1 MIKELVRLASH
12 LDDNGYV
19 KEADYLDEIITK
31 MSQDMGAEEE
41 SDMIMEGL
49 DDLLGPLDDEL
60 QGIEEGDDSVGEVP
74 NLVDELRD
82 EEILFDEGS
91 ELSALIGEDVDEET
105 LDDMDLSALSKGISN
120 DPAGMAEYVLNNLD
134 EDVDMS
140 DLMQFAQAL
149 QSMPAAAEDDLG

>member
-1 MIKELVRLASH
+1 MIKELVKLASH
-12 LDDNGYV
+12 LDGNGYA

-31 MSQDMGAEEE
+31 MSQDMGEE
-41 SDMIMEGL
+41 DAGMMLEGL
-49 DDLLGPLDDEL
+49 EDLLGPLDDEL

-74 NLVDELRD
+74 NLFDELKD

-91 ELSALIGEDVDEET
+91 ELSALIGEDIDDET

-140 DLMQFAQAL
+140 NLMQFAQAL
-149 QSMPAAAEDDLG
+149 QSAPAAAEDSLE